1 VSTSPAVT
9 TEAGRFESD
18 VRDVR
23 EAINLEKQN
32 RTNNARAWVRKTP
45 SVMERIELVQK
56 DVNQQRKRPSRQNSG
71 SLSKERL
78 EELLATTSGE
88 DVG

>member
-1 VSTSPAVT
+1 VSTSLAVAIET
-9 TEAGRFESD
+9 GRFESD

-32 RTNNARAWVRKTP
+32 RTNNARVWVRKTP

-56 DVNQQRKRPSRQNSG
+56 DVNQQRKRPSRQNSR